1 MSKECLT
8 RRFEITAQIPPRKDI
23 KITDPLSNGILE
35 QAAYAFPMPTIP
47 EMGTYWSA
55 MGSAYGGIW
64 DGDDVTQDLNAA
76 AAAME
81 AAN

>member
-1 MSKECLT
+1 
-8 RRFEITAQIPPRKDI
+8 
-23 KITDPLSNGILE
+23 
-35 QAAYAFPMPTIP
+35 
-47 EMGTYWSA
+47 MGTYWSA

-64 DGDDVTQDLNAA
+64 DGDNVKQDLDAA